1 MRMRVTRAEP
11 VLVHAAGDVPAAG
24 EYYFLSNLDQNVAVL
39 MKTVH
44 VFSPSR
50 AGEDAAT
57 VIMGAL
63 GRVLVHYYPFQGSL
77 VVSADDGRLS
87 VRNDRRGVPFVVA
100 DADCELKEVGDVL
113 VSAPDAAA
121 VQGQLVFVGRS
132 NPEESSGLG
141 APLLSVQVTRF
152 RCGGFVLGLAMNHC
166 LADGVAAAEFL
177 RSWAEMARGVPL
189 SSPPFLD
196 RTMLRARTSPTVAF
210 PHEEFAEMEDVSG
223 LAGLRDEPRLHRAF
237 AIDAGKL
244 ARLKRQACACSTF
257 EALTAFVW
265 RATSRAMRMRPEQK
279 SKLMFA
285 VDGRRRVDPPLPR
298 GFCGNAVVFACCVST
313 AGDLLGGP
321 VSTAAR
327 WIQDAIRRT
336 DGAFIRSAIDYVEVA
351 GGRAPSMTAT
361 TLVTAWNRL
370 GFHTADFGWGG
381 PARSGPAELPRGEVV
396 MFMRDVRDSSIVV
409 LLGLP
414 QSCMHEFQ
422 EMVDL
427 I

>member
-1 MRMRVTRAEP
+1 MRVTRAEP
-11 VLVHAAGDVPAAG
+11 VLVHAAGDVPAAD

-50 AGEDAAT
+50 ARDDAAA
-57 VIMGAL
+57 VIMDAL

-100 DADCELKEVGDVL
+100 DADCELKEVGDVVL
-113 VSAPDAAA
+113 SAPDAAA
-121 VQGQLVFVGRS
+121 VQEQLVFVGRS
-132 NPEESSGLG
+132 NSEEKEDDELG

-196 RTMLRARTSPTVAF
+196 RTVLRARTSPTVAF

-223 LAGLRDEPRLHRAF
+223 LAGLREEPRVHRAF
-237 AIDAGKL
+237 AIDADRL

-257 EALTAFVW
+257 VALTAFVW

-285 VDGRRRVDPPLPR
+285 VDGRWRVDPPLPR

-321 VSTAAR
+321 VSAAAR

-336 DGAFIRSAIDYVEVA
+336 ADAFIRSAIDYVEVD

-370 GFHTADFGWGG
+370 GFHAADFGWGE
-381 PARSGPAELPRGEVV
+381 AAQSGPAELPRGEVV
-396 MFMRDVRDSSIVV
+396 MFMRDVRDGSIVV

-414 QSCMHEFQ
+414 RSCMQEFQ
-422 EMVDL
+422 DMVDL